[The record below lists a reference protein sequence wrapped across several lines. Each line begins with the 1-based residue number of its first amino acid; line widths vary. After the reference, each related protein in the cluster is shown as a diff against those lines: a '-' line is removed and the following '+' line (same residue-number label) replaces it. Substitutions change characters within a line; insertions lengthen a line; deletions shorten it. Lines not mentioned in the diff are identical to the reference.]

1 MFASFFDWKHRQSPF
16 GESPAWVAVD
26 GDRVVGFRTYM
37 RWEFLHN
44 GRVRRAVR
52 AVDTATHPD
61 YQGQGIF
68 SKLTRASLDAL
79 LEDGVDFVFNTPN
92 DKSRPG
98 YLKMGWREV
107 GRVPVAIRLRA
118 PASAGRVAR
127 ARVPADK
134 WSASCSAGQPAPEVL
149 SDHTAIEA
157 LLASR
162 AHTSG
167 VTTRRTPAFLS
178 WRYGFAPLRYRAL
191 RAGDDVADGLVIFRL
206 RRRGPALEAV
216 IADLLVPRS
225 DSRLIA
231 QLVGRVMHETGA
243 DYALR
248 AGTPRFTPGFVPL
261 PGQGPILTWRDV
273 CAPHQPPLHEWHLSM
288 GDVELF

>member
-1 MFASFFDWKHRQSPF
+1 MRNMSTARMQLDVRNHERRDEAAILALLHASLGWVPDEMFASFFDWKHRQSPF
-16 GESPAWVAVD
+16 GESPGWVAVD

-44 GRVRRAVR
+44 GRIRRAVR
-52 AVDTATHPD
+52 AVDTATHPE

-68 SKLTRASLDAL
+68 WKLTRASLEDL

-107 GRVPVAIRLRA
+107 GRVPVAVRLRA

-149 SDHTAIEA
+149 SDHTAIGT

-162 AHTSG
+162 APTSG
-167 VTTRRTPAFLS
+167 MTTRRTCATA
-178 WRYGFAPLRYRAL
+178 R
-191 RAGDDVADGLVIFRL
+191 
-206 RRRGPALEAV
+206 
-216 IADLLVPRS
+216 
-225 DSRLIA
+225 
-231 QLVGRVMHETGA
+231 
-243 DYALR
+243 
-248 AGTPRFTPGFVPL
+248 
-261 PGQGPILTWRDV
+261 
-273 CAPHQPPLHEWHLSM
+273 CAPAMTSQTAS
-288 GDVELF
+288 